1 MFSHFLGNWCT
12 KAGFCCIQ
20 QASCPLTPLITLAKE
35 ANFLAVKRRRK
46 EGEGD
51 GVGRDQ
57 AVCVWSHTI
66 GCYVKVGQGGRGRE
80 GGRELVVVG
89 EGRAGEEG
97 GWDGSREREPLWTS
111 RGDDGQKD
119 EQDSCDPPSLCQL
132 DFSSSLLLFFC
143 SPFACFLLL
152 LLFVLLL
159 FLLERFAR
167 PPTLP
172 PHCTFPACLLLSA
185 SLLKIL

>member
-35 ANFLAVKRRRK
+35 AHFLAVKRRRK

-97 GWDGSREREPLWTS
+97 GWDGSQRART
-111 RGDDGQKD
+111 
-119 EQDSCDPPSLCQL
+119 
-132 DFSSSLLLFFC
+132 
-143 SPFACFLLL
+143 
-152 LLFVLLL
+152 FVDQ
-159 FLLERFAR
+159 
-167 PPTLP
+167 
-172 PHCTFPACLLLSA
+172 SG
-185 SLLKIL
+185 